1 MVMAPEGTQP
11 RWAGTS
17 AGRTLPAMSL
27 ADQISDDLKTSM
39 KARDTTRTATLRQV
53 LAGIK
58 NLHVQEGR
66 GGTDV
71 TDEEVTEILTREAK
85 KGRESTETY
94 TQHGRDE
101 LAAKE
106 QAELAVIEDYLPE
119 QMGAEE
125 IRAIVTEVVA
135 ATGAS
140 EPGDLGKVMGQLM
153 PRVKG
158 KADGKLVNQIVREQ
172 LGA

>member
-1 MVMAPEGTQP
+1 
-11 RWAGTS
+11 
-17 AGRTLPAMSL
+17 MSL

-39 KARDTTRTATLRQV
+39 KARDSIRTATLRQV

-58 NLHVQEGR
+58 NLRVQEGR

-85 KGRESTETY
+85 KRRESIETY
-94 TQHGRDE
+94 TQHDRQE
-101 LAAKE
+101 LADKE

-158 KADGKLVNQIVREQ
+158 KADGKLVNQIVREE